1 MKKNTGQ
8 ALLELSIFGA
18 LFLVFLGALIS
29 YGLKFNYQQHVM
41 QRTFRKALYYSN
53 LKQRGDKGN
62 INYLSIEDRHVP
74 DPLDT
79 FGVGVVSTYQSYVS
93 LMRDYEMYKSAD
105 DETSLPSIAIDFKGL
120 SSCPGSRLSPIGS
133 KPPCFYLT
141 AGFAIDRADGD
152 TYLFLGDSNT
162 CPNDRGTKF
171 KKYAFIFGESNVIKY
186 EHMNDPWK
194 PGKDEDEDWHGLIRV
209 IDSCE
214 GEILSYSSCAQ
225 QCKLITDP
233 EYCKRI
239 CEKEI
244 FDSRWKFFAF
254 NPSGSAFFYDLKTK
268 SMSGDSRYVIKDR
281 IDNEAKSISDRV
293 TIVRIGIVKVWTK
306 IIFSE
311 KHKQFYIKFNNL
323 DAKKYEK
330 LDYNL
335 TLYKIDCPAR
345 EFKLLETI
353 NYASDGSVLGKQ
365 EFPESFI
372 EWKAIEPNSVIKIL
386 FDQVCKIEK

>member
-1 MKKNTGQ
+1 MKKLASLLL
-8 ALLELSIFGA
+8 ALL
-18 LFLVFLGALIS
+18 LFN
-29 YGLKFNYQQHVM
+29 FNYG
-41 QRTFRKALYYSN
+41 YS
-53 LKQRGDKGN
+53 Q
-62 INYLSIEDRHVP
+62 
-74 DPLDT
+74 
-79 FGVGVVSTYQSYVS
+79 
-93 LMRDYEMYKSAD
+93 
-105 DETSLPSIAIDFKGL
+105 
-120 SSCPGSRLSPIGS
+120 
-133 KPPCFYLT
+133 
-141 AGFAIDRADGD
+141 
-152 TYLFLGDSNT
+152 
-162 CPNDRGTKF
+162 
-171 KKYAFIFGESNVIKY
+171 ESNSEEVIKDCK
-186 EHMNDPWK
+186 NQ
-194 PGKDEDEDWHGLIRV
+194 
-209 IDSCE
+209 CN
-214 GEILSYSSCAQ
+214 SYNNS
-225 QCKLITDP
+225 P
-233 EYCKRI
+233 EFCKRI

-323 DAKKYEK
+323 DAEKYEK
-330 LDYNL
+330 LDYKL

-353 NYASDGSVLGKQ
+353 DYASDGSVLGKQ
-365 EFPESFI
+365 EFPEFFI